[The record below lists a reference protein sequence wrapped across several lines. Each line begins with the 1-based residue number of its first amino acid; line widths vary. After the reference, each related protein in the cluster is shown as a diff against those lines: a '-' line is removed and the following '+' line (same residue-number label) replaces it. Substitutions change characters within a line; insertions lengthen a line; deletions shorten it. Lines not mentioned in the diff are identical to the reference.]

1 MPISSLL
8 MSVPRNCCDGCPHK
22 LFASKN
28 DENPELAALRGNCW
42 TLKPWQLLLVG
53 KGLGGWK
60 LTDVASHL
68 TASIFYFFNFTIH
81 ASAKM
86 IQAAGAV

>member
-1 MPISSLL
+1 
-8 MSVPRNCCDGCPHK
+8 MSVPGDCCDGYSHK
-22 LFASKN
+22 LFSSKN
-28 DENPELAALRGNCW
+28 DESPDLAALRRNCC

-68 TASIFYFFNFTIH
+68 RASIFYFLDFIIH